1 MSESFLKNDAFL
13 SIEEIKQTLSSIGI
27 SSFYVRDLLY
37 RLGSFL
43 SRSYT
48 AVNDEQNLFISQLMV
63 RDFGS
68 QPQSTFNDEIK
79 RANWFIPHDSYIKLS
94 MAISNIVDY
103 VTSISSDYCERVSK
117 EIIRRTKETFLLPLQ
132 KENKGLSLVYLVRN

>member
-117 EIIRRTKETFLLPLQ
+117 EIIRQTKETFLLPLQ

>member
-48 AVNDEQNLFISQLMV
+48 AVNDEQNLFISQLMI